1 MHLFTSILCHLQLRR
16 DIYFYHAVHTLNYNI
31 DGVFV
36 VSWQQTDPAE
46 SITSL
51 KFMLYVGL
59 QEHLK
64 LIM

>member
-1 MHLFTSILCHLQLRR
+1 MHWFTSVLCHLQLRR

-31 DGVFV
+31 DGVFI